1 MLSILF
7 FVLFMMVFGK
17 MIGFAIRFT
26 WGAFKIVMF
35 LLFLPLTLIFMAL
48 GGLIYI
54 ALPIL
59 IIAGVVSLFAKA
71 V

>member
-1 MLSILF
+1 MLSIIF

-26 WGAFKIVMF
+26 WGAFKIAMF
-35 LLFLPLTLIFMAL
+35 LVFLPLTLVFMAL
-48 GGLIYI
+48 GGLVYI

-59 IIAGVVSLFAKA
+59 IIAGVASLFAKA